1 MKFTILILCTANS
14 ARSQMA
20 EGLLRDLAG
29 EQFEIYSAGSKPSTV
44 NPFAIRAMQER
55 GLDIRHHHS
64 KHLNQFIDVPF
75 DYVIT
80 VCDNAAESCPIFPA
94 PAQRIHWGFP
104 DPAAVEGSDEAL
116 LEAFRVVRDAIE
128 QQLRQWLNANH
139 SLSTEEQQIS

>member
-44 NPFAIRAMQER
+44 NPFAIRAMQQR

-80 VCDNAAESCPIFPA
+80 VCDNAAESCPIFPG
-94 PAQRIHWGFP
+94 PSQRIHWGFP

>member
-1 MKFTILILCTANS
+1 MKSRILILCTANS

-80 VCDNAAESCPIFPA
+80 VCDNAAESCPIFPG

-128 QQLRQWLNANH
+128 QQLRQWLKANH
-139 SLSTEEQQIS
+139 SLSAEEQQIS

>member
-1 MKFTILILCTANS
+1 MNSRILILCTANS

-80 VCDNAAESCPIFPA
+80 VCDNAAESCPIFPG

-128 QQLRQWLNANH
+128 QQLRQWLKANH
-139 SLSTEEQQIS
+139 SLSAEEQQIS

>member
-80 VCDNAAESCPIFPA
+80 VCDNAAESCPIFPG

-139 SLSTEEQQIS
+139 SLSAEEQQIS

>member
-1 MKFTILILCTANS
+1 MKSRILILCTANS

-80 VCDNAAESCPIFPA
+80 VCDNAAESCPIFPG

-128 QQLRQWLNANH
+128 QQLRQWL
-139 SLSTEEQQIS
+139 EIRD